1 MDGILKDI
9 LLYLFILF
17 VLTTTAYTAQD
28 PQMFQQ
34 NEAVKKDILN
44 GLYVQNSSHDTK
56 ELSQITDFL
65 TFFEYVNYTVLPTL
79 YPKYCFLDT
88 HCDSNKEKWI
98 SNGVIWRLRHLQL
111 RQLRAKRSGTLRVN
125 KLAHTCRNALHNSHM
140 QHSWHCF
147 LVSAG

>member
-56 ELSQITDFL
+56 ECGIPVRGIDSKTTLRYDLSPVFRPCQ
-65 TFFEYVNYTVLPTL
+65 
-79 YPKYCFLDT
+79 
-88 HCDSNKEKWI
+88 
-98 SNGVIWRLRHLQL
+98 NGELVD
-111 RQLRAKRSGTLRVN
+111 RAKRCGMKYR
-125 KLAHTCRNALHNSHM
+125 A
-140 QHSWHCF
+140 
-147 LVSAG
+147 